1 MDTNTHLAGS
11 LKALIA
17 AVAATSILLAPLSA
31 SAAINVEKKIGQF
44 GSPVEWRLECAKW
57 ASGKWPWGGGWKTC
71 IGHKYEMLQHEFFVT
86 ANGPDL
92 DQAAGQ
98 VVQEAL
104 GVAVSAAV
112 GVGLLTPS
120 PEPMARV
127 AAALAAAKTAF
138 VGYLAAR
145 GLERVASQY
154 DIRID
159 HRTHW

>member
-1 MDTNTHLAGS
+1 MDSKPHSAGS
-11 LKALIA
+11 LKALV
-17 AVAATSILLAPLSA
+17 AVATAASILFTPLSA
-31 SAAINVEKKIGQF
+31 SAAINAEKKIGQF
-44 GSPVEWRLECAKW
+44 GSPVEWRLECVKW

-71 IGHKYEMLQHEFFVT
+71 VGHKYEILQHEFFVT

-92 DQAAGQ
+92 DQAANQ

-127 AAALAAAKTAF
+127 AVAIGAAKTAF
-138 VGYLAAR
+138 IGYLAAR
-145 GLERVASQY
+145 GLERIASQY
-154 DIRID
+154 DVHIV